1 MLKAKRRNSRKQE
14 KGVALLISIFVLL
27 IISAVGLAMV
37 FATSTESSLAGNYK
51 LSTTARYAAMA
62 GLEEARGRML
72 PKSPNYLNDAVTPN
86 FMPATGIA
94 LATNQVRYILNP
106 APGEVVAPTNLANS
120 TTYPD
125 NEYATEYGQAVTA
138 AVSQTKTSVSP
149 LNNGT
154 IPGPTYKWVRITPAT
169 EFSLNIDVNNDSNYD
184 NTVSLFYDAAA
195 ATPSLMLGV
204 SAGAGNPA
212 TAPTPT
218 AKPVFEVTALAVVP
232 GGGEKLLQYAVT
244 ATTYNLT
251 FPSALNLPGSN
262 VAFNGANSNQWY
274 ADGVDGSGNP
284 PPVAGCV
291 PNQPPVSGVGVTNV
305 GGVNN
310 VTNVLNGI
318 PSGGGGSGRDDH
330 YLGAPIQAN
339 GQPTYPSVSN
349 VTMNPT
355 MQTPAEL
362 SQLIQNVS
370 QNADVVI
377 SGNATQANM
386 PSQMSATNPMT
397 IVVDGDFSMTGNY
410 TGYGLLVVTGNF
422 AYSGTTGWKGIV
434 LVIGQGTTTFLG
446 AGGGNNEFDGAI
458 MAATIKDASGNLLP
472 ALGADSFDI
481 SGGGGNGVYYN
492 SCWINSAQSPPTYKM
507 LSFREIQ
514 YND

>member
-1 MLKAKRRNSRKQE
+1 MLKAKSRKSRKQE

-37 FATSTESSLAGNYK
+37 FATATESSLAGNYK

-72 PKSPNYLNDAVTPN
+72 PKSPNYLNDAATPN

-106 APGEVVAPTNLANS
+106 APGEVVAPTNLASS

-125 NEYATEYGQAVTA
+125 NEYAAEYGQAVTA

-169 EFSLNIDVNNDSNYD
+169 EASLNIDVDNDTNYD

-204 SAGAGNPA
+204 PAGAGNPA

-244 ATTYNLT
+244 ATTFNMN
-251 FPSALNLPGSN
+251 FPAALSLPGSN
-262 VAFNGANSNQWY
+262 VAFNGANSNQWF

-284 PPVAGCV
+284 PPVPGCV
-291 PNQPPVSGVGVTNV
+291 PNQPTVSAVGVTNA
-305 GGVNN
+305 GAVNN
-310 VTNVLNGI
+310 INNVLGGI
-318 PSGGGGSGRDDH
+318 AANRMDH
-330 YLGAPIQAN
+330 YVGAPIAAN
-339 GQPTYPSVSN
+339 GQLTSPSVSN
-349 VTMNPT
+349 VTLNNT

-362 SQLIQNVS
+362 NQLVQTIE
-370 QNADVVI
+370 QNADLVVT
-377 SGNATQANM
+377 GNATQSNM
-386 PSQMSATNPMT
+386 PSQMSVNNPMVV
-397 IVVDGDFSMTGNY
+397 VVDGNYSMTGNY

-434 LVIGQGTTTFLG
+434 LVVGDGTTTFLG
-446 AGGGNNEFDGAI
+446 SGGGNNEFDGA
-458 MAATIKDASGNLLP
+458 MMVATIKDANGNLLP
-472 ALGADSFDI
+472 ALGPSSFQI
-481 SGGGGNGVYYN
+481 NGGGGNGVYYN
-492 SCWINSAQSPPTYKM
+492 SCWINNAQTPPTYKM

>member
-1 MLKAKRRNSRKQE
+1 MLKAKSRKNRKQE
-14 KGVALLISIFVLL
+14 EGVALLISIFVLM

-37 FATSTESSLAGNYK
+37 FATTTESSLAGNYK

-72 PKSPNYLNDAVTPN
+72 PKSPNYFNNTVAG

-94 LATNQVRYILNP
+94 LAVGQVRYILNP
-106 APGEVVAPTNLANS
+106 SIGEVVAPTNLGSA

-125 NEYATEYGQAVTA
+125 KEYQQEYGAAVNTAAAQAVN
-138 AVSQTKTSVSP
+138 SVSP

-154 IPGPTYKWVRITPAT
+154 IPGPSYKWVRISPAT
-169 EFSLNIDVNNDSNYD
+169 EQSLNIDVNNDGIYD

-195 ATPSLMLGV
+195 ATPSMLLGI

-212 TAPTPT
+212 TAPTAT

-232 GGGEKLLQYAVT
+232 GGGEKLLQYVVT
-244 ATTYNLT
+244 ATTFNMN
-251 FPSALNLPGSN
+251 FPSALSLPGSN
-262 VAFNGANSNQWY
+262 VTFSGANSNQWF

-284 PPVAGCV
+284 PAVAGCI
-291 PNQPPVSGVGVTNV
+291 PNQPTVPAVGVTNTAL
-305 GGVNN
+305 VNN
-310 VTNVLNGI
+310 VNNVLGGI
-318 PSGGGGSGRDDH
+318 PANRLSH
-330 YLGAPIQAN
+330 YTGATS
-339 GQPTYPSVSN
+339 PTDQTLTTPSVASVSLN
-349 VTMNPT
+349 NT
-355 MQTPAEL
+355 MQTPTEL
-362 SQLIQNVS
+362 NQLVQTIE
-370 QNADVVI
+370 QNADLVI
-377 SGNATQANM
+377 SGNATNANM
-386 PSQMSATNPMT
+386 PSQMSATNPMVV
-397 IVVDGDFSMTGNY
+397 VVDGDFSMTGNY

-434 LVIGQGTTTFLG
+434 LVVGEGTTTFLG
-446 AGGGNNEFDGAI
+446 SGGGNNEFDGAI
-458 MAATIKDASGNLLP
+458 MVATTKDVNGNLLP
-472 ALGADSFDI
+472 ALGADGFDI

-492 SCWINSAQSPPTYKM
+492 SCWINNAQTPPTYKM